1 METKQGIALGSETK
15 TIFPCMKPRRIIKK
29 LHLSTYRSEAEMGLG
44 PRTMRVSS
52 SCLLTSALQ
61 GFDIAQAPQS
71 TDLEE
76 GDVSAS
82 GGLG

>member
-1 METKQGIALGSETK
+1 
-15 TIFPCMKPRRIIKK
+15 
-29 LHLSTYRSEAEMGLG
+29 MGLG